1 MIFERNSDMYNKI
14 KNDFKNLKNDFD
26 FLLENFRKVS
36 ELYYHIKK
44 YEKETE
50 LEMYSLDSETISQI
64 CCDYLSCNLIYY
76 FNKRKTSKKGNK

>member
-1 MIFERNSDMYNKI
+1 MIFERNKTMKDRTENEFIILTK
-14 KNDFKNLKNDFD
+14 DFD

-64 CCDYLSCNLIYY
+64 CCDYLSCNLVYY
-76 FNKRKTSKKGNK
+76 FNTRKTLKKGNK

>member
-14 KNDFKNLKNDFD
+14 KNDFD

-36 ELYYHIKK
+36 ELFYHIKK